1 MAPRVFCLSILC
13 ASTFMSVCASDSPCS
28 FHFLLSFPFYS
39 PPMITNND
47 HELSTDV
54 MMTYDPISFLSRPT
68 YVIIMNVRYDKDV
81 I

>member
-47 HELSTDV
+47 HELSNDV
-54 MMTYDPISFLSRPT
+54 MMTYDSIIPLHFMALATIVALLMLLS
-68 YVIIMNVRYDKDV
+68 
-81 I
+81 